1 MAKMEEEGQISVKD
15 VLRKF
20 ITENFLASA
29 GLDTFDDDDSFMEKG
44 IVDSTGV
51 LELLEFVEEQFDIR
65 VEDEEVI
72 PDNLDSLNKLTSF
85 VNRKAGHA
93 S

>member
-1 MAKMEEEGQISVKD
+1 MAEMVEKRQVAVKD

-20 ITENFLASA
+20 IEENFLPSA

-72 PDNLDSLNKLTSF
+72 PDNLDALNKLTSF
-85 VNRKAGHA
+85 INRKVAHA